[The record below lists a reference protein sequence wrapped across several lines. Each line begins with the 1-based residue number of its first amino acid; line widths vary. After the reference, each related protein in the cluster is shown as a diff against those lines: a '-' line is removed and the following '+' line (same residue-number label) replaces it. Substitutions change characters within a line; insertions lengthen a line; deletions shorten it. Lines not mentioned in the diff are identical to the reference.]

1 MAQRRFH
8 YERALEAY
16 LRERRVPYVAVNE
29 AKKALLPKGAELALH
44 GDGGKTSL
52 KGFDFVVYGHGSS
65 LLLEAKGRR
74 LPRLRLKDGTPAK
87 ARLESWVTLDDVE
100 SLGAWAGLFGDAF
113 EPVFVFVY
121 WCDDVPPDGL
131 FSEVFEHGGRWYT
144 LRCVT
149 LGDYKAHMKTRSPKW
164 GTVNLPTAAYERLWR
179 RLLAAEDAAWSPDTP
194 EAALDLFSTQGAG
207 SPRASGVALRHAQ
220 SPF

>member
-1 MAQRRFH
+1 MAQRRHH

-29 AKKALLPKGAELALH
+29 AKKALLPRGADLTMER
-44 GDGGKTSL
+44 DGERRSL
-52 KGFDFVVYGHGSS
+52 KGFDFVVYGNGSN

-74 LPRLRLKDGTPAK
+74 LPRLRLKDGSPAK
-87 ARLESWVTLDDVE
+87 ARLESWVTRDDVE
-100 SLGAWAGLFGDAF
+100 SLRAWSTLFGEGF

-149 LGDYKAHMKTRSPKW
+149 LGDYAACMKTRSPKW
-164 GTVNLPTAAYERLWR
+164 GTVNLPAADYERLWR
-179 RLLAAEDAAWSPDTP
+179 RLLAAPDASWRPDTP
-194 EAALDLFSTQGAG
+194 EAAMDLFGEPKGG
-207 SPRASGVALRHAQ
+207 SVVAPDVALGHA
-220 SPF
+220 